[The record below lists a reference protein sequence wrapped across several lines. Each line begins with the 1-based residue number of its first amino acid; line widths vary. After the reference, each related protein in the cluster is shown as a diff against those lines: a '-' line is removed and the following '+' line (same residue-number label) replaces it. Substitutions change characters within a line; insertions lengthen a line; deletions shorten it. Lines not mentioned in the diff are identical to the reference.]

1 MGRRSPAEVLLD
13 HAPWKPADY
22 QLADVSAFQAL
33 VRGEASPDMQKRAV
47 KWLVEAA
54 GTYDLS
60 YRPGPGG
67 DRDTVFAEGKRFMGQ
82 QVVKLINLDLAK
94 LKRDEPKGD
103 THEPKS

>member
-1 MGRRSPAEVLLD
+1 MT
-13 HAPWKPADY
+13 
-22 QLADVSAFQAL
+22 AFQAL
-33 VRGEASPDMQKRAV
+33 VRGDASPDMQQRAV
-47 KWLVEAA
+47 KWLIGAA

-94 LKRDEPKGD
+94 LKRDEPNAD
-103 THEPKS
+103 QHEPKS